1 MAAVQAMCDS
11 FKLELLSCYH
21 CFTAPTLT
29 SGTRAADAFKIALYT
44 SSSTMNFGTTA
55 YTTSTEITNTAG
67 TAYTAGGQTLIG
79 AVPGSNSP
87 QASGATVGTVW
98 MDWTTDPSWSSASF
112 TANSALIYNS
122 TQLLTGNGRAVCV
135 LAFGSDKIANNGTFT
150 IQFPVADATNALIR
164 FV

>member
-1 MAAVQAMCDS
+1 
-11 FKLELLSCYH
+11 
-21 CFTAPTLT
+21 
-29 SGTRAADAFKIALYT
+29 
-44 SSSTMNFGTTA
+44 MNFGTTA